1 MKVVGI
7 TGGIASGKS
16 TVSSYLQ
23 NKYQAYI
30 FDADK
35 EAKLL
40 LDSKLISEKIYKAF
54 PGILDLSKTSI
65 ANEAFKNQKSQRKI
79 NDIIHPAISD
89 LILERINDKKKSH
102 TLFVIDA
109 ALIIESGV
117 FKKHRE
123 SGSKLILISADKDS
137 RLQRALERSNLS
149 EQTINDRMKLQM
161 KDNFEPRYGFVN
173 FAEIWDGRLAMM
185 GILIGLTTEL
195 LTGQGILTQMGI
207 G

>member
-23 NKYQAYI
+23 NKYKAYI

-35 EAKLL
+35 EAKQLL
-40 LDSKLISEKIYKAF
+40 NSKLISEKIHKAF
-54 PGILDLSKTSI
+54 PGLLDLSKTSI
-65 ANEAFKNQKSQRKI
+65 ANEAFKNQESQKKI

-89 LILERINDKKKSH
+89 LILERINDKVESY

-117 FKKHRE
+117 FKKYRE
-123 SGSKLILISADKDS
+123 NGSKLILIYADKDS

-161 KDNFEPRYGFVN
+161 KDSEKIKYVDYVIENN
-173 FAEIWDGRLAMM
+173 S
-185 GILIGLTTEL
+185 TKSEL
-195 LTGQGILTQMGI
+195 YNSVDKIIKTII
-207 G
+207 HE

>member
-40 LDSKLISEKIYKAF
+40 LNSKFISEKIYKAF
-54 PGILDLSKTSI
+54 PELLDLSKTSI

-89 LILERINDKKKSH
+89 LILERINDKVESY

-117 FKKHRE
+117 FKKYRE
-123 SGSKLILISADKDS
+123 NGSKLILIYADKDS

-161 KDNFEPRYGFVN
+161 KDSEKIKYVDYVIENN
-173 FAEIWDGRLAMM
+173 S
-185 GILIGLTTEL
+185 TKSEL
-195 LTGQGILTQMGI
+195 YNSVDKIIKTIMHE
-207 G
+207 